1 MLVGEDGS
9 LGGIV
14 ARAIGID
21 LGTSRCVAAI
31 IEAGQPTV
39 IASAEGSRTTPSVVA
54 FGEDSE
60 VLVGAAADRATD
72 AGRTI
77 RSVKRRLGTS
87 WTVGVDGREYT
98 AEQIC
103 ALILQK
109 LKRDAGAYLGG
120 QVSDAVITVPA
131 YFSDAQRRAIKDAGQ
146 LAGLNVLR
154 IIPEPAATALAYS
167 LARENQNEATIL
179 VFDLGGG
186 SLSVALIEV
195 GAGVAYV
202 KAISGDNDLGG
213 DDWDQRIV
221 DWLVEG
227 FRNRH
232 GIDLS
237 QDPVALPRL
246 RAAAQQAKIELSGLP
261 ESQVSL
267 PDIARSAD
275 GPLQLYARLTRAE
288 FERMTADLLDRC
300 RDPFQR
306 VIKDAGIKVE
316 DLDNVLLV
324 GGSAR
329 MPAVLDL
336 MKSLANGKEPDLS
349 TGQSTV
355 AVGAAIQAGVL
366 NGHVKDVLLLDV
378 TPFSLGIETTG
389 GVFNKLIERNTSIP
403 TRRTEVFTTGEDNQ
417 ATLRITVYQGDHEI
431 AADNRKLGEF
441 GLAGIA
447 PAPRGAPQIEVTF
460 DIDANAMV
468 SVSARDLGTGN
479 QKEVRI
485 TGT

>member
-21 LGTSRCVAAI
+21 LGTSRSVAAI

-39 IASAEGSRTTPSVVA
+39 IASAEGSRATPSVVA

-77 RSVKRRLGTS
+77 RSVKRRLGTG
-87 WTVGVDGREYT
+87 WTVGIDGSEYT

-120 QVSDAVITVPA
+120 QISDAVITVPA
-131 YFSDAQRRAIKDAGQ
+131 YFSDVQRRAISAAGR

-167 LARENQNEATIL
+167 LARENQNEATIV

-186 SLSVALIEV
+186 SLSVSLLEV
-195 GAGVAYV
+195 GEGVAYV
-202 KAISGDNDLGG
+202 KAISGDNDAGRRRLGPADRG
-213 DDWDQRIV
+213 LAGRGLQEPAWDR
-221 DWLVEG
+221 
-227 FRNRH
+227 
-232 GIDLS
+232 
-237 QDPVALPRL
+237 PVAGPGG
-246 RAAAQQAKIELSGLP
+246 AAAAARGRGAGQDRAVGRRRSR
-261 ESQVSL
+261 
-267 PDIARSAD
+267 RSAC
-275 GPLQLYARLTRAE
+275 PASRIRPTARCTLYARLTRAE
-288 FERMTADLLDRC
+288 FERMTSDLLERC
-300 RDPFQR
+300 KGPFQQ

-329 MPAVLDL
+329 MPAVVDL
-336 MKSLANGKEPDLS
+336 VRSLTNGKEPDLS
-349 TGQSTV
+349 TGHSTV

-366 NGHVKDVLLLDV
+366 NGQVKDVLLLDV

-417 ATLRITVYQGDHEI
+417 AALRITVLPG
-431 AADNRKLGEF
+431 
-441 GLAGIA
+441 
-447 PAPRGAPQIEVTF
+447 
-460 DIDANAMV
+460 
-468 SVSARDLGTGN
+468 
-479 QKEVRI
+479 
-485 TGT
+485 

>member
-1 MLVGEDGS
+1 M
-9 LGGIV
+9 

-21 LGTSRCVAAI
+21 LGTSRSVAAI

-39 IASAEGSRTTPSVVA
+39 IASAEGSRATPSVVA

-60 VLVGAAADRATD
+60 VLVGAAADQATD

-77 RSVKRRLGTS
+77 RSVKRRLGTG
-87 WTVGVDGREYT
+87 WTVGIDGREYT

-120 QVSDAVITVPA
+120 QISDAVITVPA
-131 YFSDAQRRAIKDAGQ
+131 YFSDGQRRAISAAGQ

-179 VFDLGGG
+179 VFDLGSG
-186 SLSVALIEV
+186 SLSVSLLEV
-195 GAGVAYV
+195 SEGVAYV
-202 KAISGDNDLGG
+202 KAISGDNQLGG

-221 DWLVEG
+221 DWLVEA
-227 FRNRH
+227 FMDRT
-232 GIDLS
+232 GISLS
-237 QDPVALPRL
+237 HDRAALERL
-246 RAAAQQAKIELSGLP
+246 RAAAEQAKIELSVVP
-261 ESQVSL
+261 ESRISVRGIV
-267 PDIARSAD
+267 DSAN
-275 GPLQLYARLTRAE
+275 GPLDVNCRMTRAD
-288 FERMTADLLDRC
+288 FERMTSDLLERC
-300 RDPFQR
+300 KGPFQQ

-329 MPAVLDL
+329 MPAVVDL
-336 MKSLANGKEPDLS
+336 VRSLTNGREPDLS

-366 NGHVKDVLLLDV
+366 NGQVKDVLLLDV

-389 GVFNKLIERNTSIP
+389 GVFTKLIERNTSIP
-403 TRRTEVFTTGEDNQ
+403 ARRTEAFTTSEDNQ
-417 ATLRITVYQGDHEI
+417 AALRITVYQGDHEI
-431 AADNRKLGEF
+431 AAKNRKIGEF
-441 GLAGIA
+441 ELAGIA
-447 PAPRGAPQIEVTF
+447 SAARGVPQIEVTF
-460 DIDANAMV
+460 DIDANGMV
-468 SVSARDLGTGN
+468 SVSGKDLSTGN